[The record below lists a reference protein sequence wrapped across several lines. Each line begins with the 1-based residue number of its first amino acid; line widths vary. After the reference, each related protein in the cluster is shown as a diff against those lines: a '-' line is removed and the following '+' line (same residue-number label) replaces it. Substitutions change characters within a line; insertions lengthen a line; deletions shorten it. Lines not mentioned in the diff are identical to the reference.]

1 MLDLRHESLYM
12 PKNGRPLLVYPS
24 TRAVS
29 FTSFCMLHIYYG
41 ELYRANARKAPTMAK
56 DPLAMFAT
64 AALLDLVA
72 APLEVAEAAP
82 VDDLVVFVVVMASVV
97 AAVRVAD
104 VESVA
109 FEEAVIRLEVEED
122 VRVVELAEVEVEIW
136 DELLEAAYAVP
147 VDN

>member
-1 MLDLRHESLYM
+1 M

-72 APLEVAEAAP
+72 APLEVAAP